1 MRFAGDVMEPQEP
14 GSPEVAY
21 SPQEKAEDQL
31 LLRAIQRGEI
41 GPVPR
46 KQIDE
51 LINRINGIRPRGV

>member
-1 MRFAGDVMEPQEP
+1 MEPQEP
-14 GSPEVAY
+14 GSFEVAY
-21 SPQEKAEDQL
+21 SPQEKAEDQM

>member
-14 GSPEVAY
+14 GSSEVAY

-31 LLRAIQRGEI
+31 LLRAIQRGEL

-46 KQIDE
+46 QQIDE
-51 LINRINGIRPRGV
+51 LINRINGIRPCGV

>member
-1 MRFAGDVMEPQEP
+1 VRFAGDVMEPQEP

-41 GPVPR
+41 GNVPQ

-51 LINRINGIRPRGV
+51 LINRINGVRRRGV